1 MTSALRVATGRRG
14 SAFGMAHSITVL
26 LDNLLGE
33 SSFAPEEETT

>member
-1 MTSALRVATGRRG
+1 
-14 SAFGMAHSITVL
+14 MAHSITVL